1 MAKLFVLITVIYW
14 FSLYVYMPILTPYVE
29 GLGASL
35 SMVGLVVGS
44 YGFTQMLIRIPLGI
58 YSDRIGKRKIF
69 VIAGVACA
77 ALSCIGLGFASAPWL
92 ALVFR
97 GAAGVAAA
105 AWVVFTVLY
114 SSYFPPE
121 ETGRAMSAIMF
132 ATSLGQL
139 LGTTLGGFVA
149 DALGYKAPFV
159 IGGVVGLIGLML
171 STKLTETGF
180 RKEPIQLKTLLQV
193 GKDPELWKVSLLAVL
208 AQAINFVTI
217 YGFNQSYAVSIGA
230 GDRQLTYLMMFSAL
244 AIAVGSQ
251 RSGAAAAKIGER
263 QLILLS
269 FILMGFGSIAVPF
282 TDKIW
287 ILYIT
292 QALNGIGRGLIFPVL
307 MSQSIRA
314 VAPEKRSTA
323 MGFFQAIYGIGMT
336 LGPVIAGWFSDL
348 WGMSA
353 GYLTAGA
360 FGLLGC
366 IAVIQWSLP
375 GLSVK
380 ITSKG
385 DE

>member
-1 MAKLFVLITVIYW
+1 
-14 FSLYVYMPILTPYVE
+14 
-29 GLGASL
+29 
-35 SMVGLVVGS
+35 
-44 YGFTQMLIRIPLGI
+44 
-58 YSDRIGKRKIF
+58 
-69 VIAGVACA
+69 
-77 ALSCIGLGFASAPWL
+77 
-92 ALVFR
+92 
-97 GAAGVAAA
+97 
-105 AWVVFTVLY
+105 
-114 SSYFPPE
+114 
-121 ETGRAMSAIMF
+121 
-132 ATSLGQL
+132 
-139 LGTTLGGFVA
+139 
-149 DALGYKAPFV
+149 
-159 IGGVVGLIGLML
+159 
-171 STKLTETGF
+171 
-180 RKEPIQLKTLLQV
+180 
-193 GKDPELWKVSLLAVL
+193 
-208 AQAINFVTI
+208 
-217 YGFNQSYAVSIGA
+217 
-230 GDRQLTYLMMFSAL
+230 
-244 AIAVGSQ
+244 
-251 RSGAAAAKIGER
+251 
-263 QLILLS
+263 
-269 FILMGFGSIAVPF
+269 MGFGSIAVPF